1 MNCPRCK
8 DSICPHKPSSSDKWR
23 YTLITTVVLLVIM
36 NPYSYKLME
45 AIFGKIIGNISNVN
59 GCPTYK
65 GMLLSAFIFTI
76 IVRYMM
82 DSDI

>member
-8 DSICPHKPSSSDKWR
+8 DRICPHKPSSSDKWR

-36 NPYSYKLME
+36 NPYSYNLME
-45 AIFGKIIGNISNVN
+45 AIFGKIIGKISNVN

-82 DSDI
+82 DFDI

>member
-1 MNCPRCK
+1 
-8 DSICPHKPSSSDKWR
+8 
-23 YTLITTVVLLVIM
+23 M

-45 AIFGKIIGNISNVN
+45 AIFGKIIGKISNVN

-82 DSDI
+82 GSDI

>member
-1 MNCPRCK
+1 MKCPPCIK
-8 DSICPHKPSSSDKWR
+8 QNSANKPSYSDKWR
-23 YTLITTVVLLVIM
+23 YTLITTMVLLVIM
-36 NPYSYKLME
+36 NPYSYNLME
-45 AIFGKIIGNISNVN
+45 AFFGKIIGKISNVN

-82 DSDI
+82 DFDI